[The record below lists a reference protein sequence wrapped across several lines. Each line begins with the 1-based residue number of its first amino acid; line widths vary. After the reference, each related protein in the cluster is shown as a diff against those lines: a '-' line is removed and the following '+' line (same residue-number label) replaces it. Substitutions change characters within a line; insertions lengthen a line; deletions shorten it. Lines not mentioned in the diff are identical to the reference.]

1 MNKKT
6 KQQQNRASTR
16 IGRKMSNDNMA
27 LNNRT
32 ANKRKKK
39 KKAASLLMGM
49 AKNR

>member
-27 LNNRT
+27 LNNLT
-32 ANKRKKK
+32 ANKHKKIR
-39 KKAASLLMGM
+39 AA
-49 AKNR
+49 A